1 MTEEL
6 RVLALCE
13 MDLGVRVLSFR
24 DGRFGA
30 VYCWGCLYILQE
42 ILDSEKHFTGY
53 PTAREFFST
62 LQIKPRPGQ

>member
-30 VYCWGCLYILQE
+30 VYCWGCLYI
-42 ILDSEKHFTGY
+42 Y